1 MKPLLNISPSTVEQ
15 YRMFYDGDM
24 DGYVTKDRLV
34 EYLTKEYEPN
44 EAASRG
50 TAFHAMVENGPQRY
64 VSEAE
69 GRIIYRVYEPDMDM
83 IHYFSEE
90 DASYAQRIIDE
101 HPGMS
106 SEVKVHAY
114 FELPEWRVY
123 SSMRVDG
130 LWGLRLEELKT
141 TSSKYAVKYEK
152 YQPSLQWRMYLMA
165 LPDCHAVDYHIIHW
179 RTARGRAWTEYN
191 QYTYMPEPGMEAKV
205 KGYMQGLIAFCQ
217 ANDLMARLRPD
228 WIIDKEN
235 SFIANG

>member
-15 YRMFYDGDM
+15 YRLYYDEDM
-24 DGYVTKDRLV
+24 NGYVTKERLI
-34 EYLTKEYEPN
+34 EYLAKEYEPN

-50 TAFHAMVENGPQRY
+50 TAFHAMVEGGPGRY
-64 VSEAE
+64 RSEA
-69 GRIIYRVYEPDMDM
+69 GGNPIWRVYEPEMDM
-83 IHYFSEE
+83 IHYFTEE
-90 DASYAQRIIDE
+90 DAAYAQRIIDE

-130 LWGLRLEELKT
+130 LWGLRLQELKT

-152 YQPSLQWRMYLMA
+152 YRDSLQWRMYLMA

-179 RTARGRAWTEYN
+179 RTSRGFQHTEY
-191 QYTYMPEPGMEAKV
+191 QQFTYYREPGMEAKV
-205 KGYMQGLIAFCQ
+205 KEYMQGLIAFCQ
-217 ANDLMARLRPD
+217 ANGLMERLRPG
-228 WIIDKEN
+228 WIIEKEK
-235 SFIANG
+235 SLYS